1 MPKAAFLLS
10 RSMEVRLT
18 TLLGNYDWLT
28 VIDKPSVR
36 PTKQP
41 TERQTDRPIGA
52 WKSYFQTF
60 KKIVTDRRT
69 NRIEYSKSRYIPLPA
84 LLTQA
89 EAETCF
95 RYIVFFFI
103 YAAKPSKGHTW
114 DSWQGLS
121 SGLVY
126 SWSTD
131 LRQMTRV
138 TQPGTADVQDI
149 VISPQKSSFNKPA
162 SFLVVA
168 HYICY

>member
-1 MPKAAFLLS
+1 MAISCTTGIWYRTLIFSEAQQPC
-10 RSMEVRLT
+10 RRLPSPSVGAWKRD
-18 TLLGNYDWLT
+18 LWLT
-28 VIDKPSVR
+28 NRQIDRPSVR

-95 RYIVFFFI
+95 RSVVFFYLCPWPFMSVCRSVGC
-103 YAAKPSKGHTW
+103 YV
-114 DSWQGLS
+114 GLS
-121 SGLVY
+121 
-126 SWSTD
+126 
-131 LRQMTRV
+131 
-138 TQPGTADVQDI
+138 
-149 VISPQKSSFNKPA
+149 VIISSFTSLAPIGA
-162 SFLVVA
+162 LVF
-168 HYICY
+168 

>member
-52 WKSYFQTF
+52 WKCYFQTF

-95 RYIVFFFI
+95 RSVVFFYLCPWPFMSVCRSVGW
-103 YAAKPSKGHTW
+103 YV
-114 DSWQGLS
+114 DLS
-121 SGLVY
+121 VLLPLLQSEHLFFSARSAISANV
-126 SWSTD
+126 
-131 LRQMTRV
+131 LTRKMYLNEF
-138 TQPGTADVQDI
+138 TQR
-149 VISPQKSSFNKPA
+149 
-162 SFLVVA
+162 
-168 HYICY
+168 

>member
-1 MPKAAFLLS
+1 MTN
-10 RSMEVRLT
+10 RQ
-18 TLLGNYDWLT
+18 
-28 VIDKPSVR
+28 IDRPSVR

-95 RYIVFFFI
+95 RSVVFF
-103 YAAKPSKGHTW
+103 
-114 DSWQGLS
+114 LS
-121 SGLVY
+121 MPMTLHVSLPIGWLVCWPVCHNFKFY
-126 SWSTD
+126 FPCSNRSTCFLAHD
-131 LRQMTRV
+131 QLSANVLTRKMYLNEF
-138 TQPGTADVQDI
+138 TRR
-149 VISPQKSSFNKPA
+149 
-162 SFLVVA
+162 
-168 HYICY
+168 